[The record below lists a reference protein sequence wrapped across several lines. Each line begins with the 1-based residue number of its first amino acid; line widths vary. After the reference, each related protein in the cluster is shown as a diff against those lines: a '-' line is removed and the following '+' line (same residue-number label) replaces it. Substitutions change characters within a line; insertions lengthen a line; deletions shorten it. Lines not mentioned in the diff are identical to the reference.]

1 MKIDF
6 TNKTALV
13 VGGSAGI
20 GLKIKEEFQNLG
32 SNVLS
37 ISRKEGVDI
46 NDTKQVDEFLLQ
58 VDRVDFLINVASIN
72 YTKKIQEIDLNEW
85 QEVIN
90 TNLNSI
96 FYVTKQCIEKMDSGS
111 KIVNFSSRTTPRM
124 FASSFGN
131 FLVILFSS
139 ILIKGH
145 FLFTSIS
152 SKRILLSANG
162 TLSIAPG
169 ASNFLCID
177 LAISTSGEII
187 TSIGRFSLLY
197 TKENLGFK

>member
-6 TNKTALV
+6 TDKTTLV

-72 YTKKIQEIDLNEW
+72 
-85 QEVIN
+85 
-90 TNLNSI
+90 
-96 FYVTKQCIEKMDSGS
+96 
-111 KIVNFSSRTTPRM
+111 
-124 FASSFGN
+124 
-131 FLVILFSS
+131 
-139 ILIKGH
+139 
-145 FLFTSIS
+145 
-152 SKRILLSANG
+152 
-162 TLSIAPG
+162 
-169 ASNFLCID
+169 
-177 LAISTSGEII
+177 
-187 TSIGRFSLLY
+187 
-197 TKENLGFK
+197 